1 MHGRLGARGLGIATW
16 LISLAACSS
25 SSTTC
30 ICDVALGSERRV
42 LACGQSACLAGV
54 TVSCIQKDTSV
65 QRGACTAPPTP
76 PPSDSATTAPPTNA
90 DFGASCQDLQSF
102 CELSC
107 AAPASALADCLA
119 TASAGDPAACEG
131 WVIGSGVACH
141 P

>member
-65 QRGACTAPPTP
+65 QRGACTAPPT
-76 PPSDSATTAPPTNA
+76 NA